1 MLFFC
6 GFFSVSDIQNELILH
21 EAVIK
26 NDVDAVKAIMKE
38 PVDVNFRNN
47 VSVGYTVFRQF
58 VVFDDGF
65 FIFSSFLWGKV
76 RSKK

>member
-1 MLFFC
+1 MNEVNKIQEKTIYNLANVFFFFE
-6 GFFSVSDIQNELILH
+6 FFSVSDIQNELILH

-47 VSVGYTVFRQF
+47 VSRCTRTVFR
-58 VVFDDGF
+58 
-65 FIFSSFLWGKV
+65 
-76 RSKK
+76 